1 MLFLLIK
8 KMILVL
14 GVRTIAVFL
23 SMSMS
28 SSSSLTTTMAFSTA
42 GSGSFAKQSPLFTK
56 SKVSAAAT
64 AITSRTTTVLAV
76 ATVRTENKKKKAAY
90 KPKWVKKQT
99 LAEAA
104 RDSTTLGHAK
114 VGLKGTIPVL
124 FQQGNTTI
132 TTKAWAGQPIR
143 DVASQAGQFIQCGC
157 GKGECGTCECKMD
170 GKWIRPC
177 IATVPASFADG
188 GGELVLT
195 L

>member
-1 MLFLLIK
+1 M
-8 KMILVL
+8 MLVL

-28 SSSSLTTTMAFSTA
+28 SSLSLTTTMTFSTT

-56 SKVSAAAT
+56 SKASAVAT
-64 AITSRTTTVLAV
+64 ETTSRTTTVLAV
-76 ATVRTENKKKKAAY
+76 ATVGTDNKKKKAAY

-104 RDSTTLGHAK
+104 GDSTTLGHAK

-132 TTKAWAGQPIR
+132 TTKAWAGHISNTG
-143 DVASQAGQFIQCGC
+143 VARGNVVRVNA
-157 GKGECGTCECKMD
+157 
-170 GKWIRPC
+170 KWMANGSGRVLLPSRPPLR
-177 IATVPASFADG
+177 TVVVSWS
-188 GGELVLT
+188 
-195 L
+195 